1 MISQWAWRNAAARAG
16 APGGLRFTTRQLYY
30 ELNRGRQP
38 LYRIGRRPRFTL
50 PPAVSE
56 ASFAAA
62 LARFGPPPGVVS
74 PAPARSGTAPEPVDL
89 YDYGLPRLLVCQDA
103 EIAAMLRANELHMES
118 ACPVYA
124 LDDLPLDPRI
134 GTALERGTGTVF
146 VLHDASL
153 AGLAAVAAARGAFP
167 EATPVEPLGLRP
179 AHAAALHLT
188 RRGASEGARRR
199 AGSAKGAPDEETRL
213 WAPWERDWLARG
225 NTAEVAAVPPARLL
239 RTVHRLVRG
248 FRKVRTVA
256 RLRQLS
262 AVGYLTWPE
271 G

>member
-1 MISQWAWRNAAARAG
+1 MISERAWRKAIARAG
-16 APGGLRFTTRQLYY
+16 APGGLRFTARQLRH
-30 ELNRGRQP
+30 ELSRGRQP
-38 LYRIGRRPRFTL
+38 MYRIGRRPRFTL
-50 PPAVSE
+50 PPAVSA

-62 LARFGPPPGVVS
+62 LARYGPPPALVS
-74 PAPARSGTAPEPVDL
+74 AAPAPARVTAEPVDL

-134 GTALERGTGTVF
+134 GTALERGDGTVF

-153 AGLAAVAAARGAFP
+153 AGVAAVAAVRKAVAV
-167 EATPVEPLGLRP
+167 PVDALGLRP

-188 RRGASEGARRR
+188 RGRGERGTP
-199 AGSAKGAPDEETRL
+199 GEETRS

-225 NTAEVAAVPPARLL
+225 NIAEVAAVPPARLL

-248 FRKVRTVA
+248 FRKVRAVP

>member
-1 MISQWAWRNAAARAG
+1 MISQRAWRNAATRAG
-16 APGGLRFTTRQLYY
+16 APGGLRFTARQLYY
-30 ELNRGRQP
+30 ELNRSRQP

-56 ASFAAA
+56 NAFAAA

-74 PAPARSGTAPEPVDL
+74 PAPARSSTAPEPVDL

-124 LDDLPLDPRI
+124 LDDLPLDPRL
-134 GTALERGTGTVF
+134 GTALERGDGTVF

-153 AGLAAVAAARGAFP
+153 AGLAAVAAAREAFP

-188 RRGASEGARRR
+188 RRRGEGGIPGAQA
-199 AGSAKGAPDEETRL
+199 RL

-248 FRKVRTVA
+248 FRKVRTVP